1 MLGSPV
7 WTLGNHSTTG
17 SAWCTD
23 NNFAPI
29 AGCFGSDALCRC
41 LAVQETVNPIDLPKN
56 RALLGFSNCLRWSL
70 LLGYQKAASRVERPR
85 FIFEDVAM
93 QNTSQETD
101 NLRAELDRATHAIK
115 GLRENLALLTTKLE
129 SVIDKAIAQAE
140 KSSDSSAKLARSLNI
155 ITGCLVGVGIFV
167 SLVCLHR

>member
-1 MLGSPV
+1 
-7 WTLGNHSTTG
+7 
-17 SAWCTD
+17 
-23 NNFAPI
+23 
-29 AGCFGSDALCRC
+29 
-41 LAVQETVNPIDLPKN
+41 
-56 RALLGFSNCLRWSL
+56 
-70 LLGYQKAASRVERPR
+70 VERPR

-155 ITGCLVGVGIFV
+155 ITGCLV
-167 SLVCLHR
+167 L